1 MSSVN
6 NNLSQFGRIDRID
19 ALKKVIALKLHGLT
33 INQLNEVLFNINAIV
48 GGVQLSNQVLYDAVK
63 EKQALRSRM
72 QQLEQLEEV
81 QQSNQQLIK
90 QLNSK
95 RAEGVEDVQPR

>member
-1 MSSVN
+1 MSSAN